1 MKKVVFITGTNGVG
15 KTSAMRAIMDKLG
28 GIAEISTDNDL
39 ILLGDGNSAV
49 GGGLNGAGNY
59 YGIDVKRNTKCLEPI
74 CRKALDTRNNVF
86 CEGAYLH
93 TFGLNL
99 CRALACGDKGYVI
112 ALYANYKVINDHL
125 KQRGGKPINN
135 AIISKQRC
143 ALSSAA
149 KFSKI
154 GYNVMTIDTATHTPA
169 EIAEKILD
177 FCNVEGI

>member
-15 KTSAMRAIMDKLG
+15 KTSAMRCIMEKKG
-28 GIAEISTDNDL
+28 GVKNVSADNDIIFL
-39 ILLGDGNSAV
+39 NDDRTAV
-49 GGGLNGAGNY
+49 GGGMNGEGNY

-74 CRKALDTRNNVF
+74 CKKALESVDAVF

-99 CRALACGDKGYVI
+99 CRALACGEKGYVI
-112 ALYANYKVINDHL
+112 CLYSDYATIQAHL
-125 KQRGGKPINN
+125 KKRGGKDLNK
-135 AIISKQRC
+135 AIISRQKC

-154 GYNVMTIDTATHTPA
+154 GYNVTMIDTAKSTPSQ
-169 EIAEKILD
+169 IADRILI
-177 FCNVEGI
+177 FCELR